1 MNFDHKLVGGIF
13 LGLVLGL
20 HYHASLVT
28 YLPILMIITVIMLL
42 RLLPR

>member
-1 MNFDHKLVGGIF
+1 MHLDPKLLGGIF

-28 YLPILMIITVIMLL
+28 YLPIFMIITVIMVL